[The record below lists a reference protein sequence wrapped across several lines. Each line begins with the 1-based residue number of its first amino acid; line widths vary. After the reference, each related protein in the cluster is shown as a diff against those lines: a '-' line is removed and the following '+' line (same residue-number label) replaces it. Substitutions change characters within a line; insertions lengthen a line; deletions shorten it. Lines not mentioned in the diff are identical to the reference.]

1 MAETITQP
9 DGVTEESD
17 LASLQQLSSGF
28 ESFNQVIAD
37 NIARAKSIIQ
47 EAAAARAQAAQDIAD
62 ERARFEQEL
71 ADARAKFE
79 AEAAAEQARLDGQRA
94 QLLAVAQAVINN
106 DWPEPATPPVAVAPA
121 AAVAS
126 VAPVAATPE
135 PPVASEPA
143 TVETLAEE
151 VGAEAPA
158 EPAEAI
164 AAKAV
169 EDAPAALAEP
179 VEQAAPAEAA
189 APAEPAARVGS
200 AEVVEPVQSSEP
212 TRTTVIV
219 HGIHK
224 PAIATGLQ
232 RFLLGQPG
240 IAGVEP
246 REFAEGILRLQ
257 VRATVPISEGL
268 FAGWTDGEGMTVIQ
282 RVPQTVEVILPTAS

>member
-1 MAETITQP
+1 MAETITVSE
-9 DGVTEESD
+9 DVKDESD

-62 ERARFEQEL
+62 ERARFEQEM
-71 ADARAKFE
+71 AEARATFE
-79 AEAAAEQARLDGQRA
+79 AEKAAEQARLDGQRS

-106 DWPEPATPPVAVAPA
+106 DWPEPATPPAPAAVAPPPA
-121 AAVAS
+121 P
-126 VAPVAATPE
+126 VAPVEPPPAPDAAIAGAAEANTEVEAPDVAAEPVVAATAELMEAAP
-135 PPVASEPA
+135 SEPA
-143 TVETLAEE
+143 EE
-151 VGAEAPA
+151 SVPA
-158 EPAEAI
+158 TA
-164 AAKAV
+164 
-169 EDAPAALAEP
+169 
-179 VEQAAPAEAA
+179 
-189 APAEPAARVGS
+189 AEPAAP
-200 AEVVEPVQSSEP
+200 VELTAALEPAPSSEP

-257 VRATVPISEGL
+257 VRASVPISEDL
-268 FAGWTDGEGMTVIQ
+268 FTGWSDGEGMTVIQ

>member
-1 MAETITQP
+1 MAETITQS

-62 ERARFEQEL
+62 QRAAFEQEM

-79 AEAAAEQARLDGQRA
+79 GEAAAEQARLDGQRS

-106 DWPEPATPPVAVAPA
+106 DWPEPVTPPAPAPAAVAPPPVEPVIEAIAAETKEAPVPEPAPETVEAEPTEEAPA
-121 AAVAS
+121 AAAE
-126 VAPVAATPE
+126 PE
-135 PPVASEPA
+135 PPA
-143 TVETLAEE
+143 ET
-151 VGAEAPA
+151 
-158 EPAEAI
+158 
-164 AAKAV
+164 
-169 EDAPAALAEP
+169 
-179 VEQAAPAEAA
+179 AAPAEEVAS
-189 APAEPAARVGS
+189 PEPAV
-200 AEVVEPVQSSEP
+200 SSEP

-257 VRATVPISEGL
+257 VRATVPIAEGL
-268 FAGWTDGEGMTVIQ
+268 FEGWTDGEGMTVIQ

>member
-1 MAETITQP
+1 MAETITAP
-9 DGVTEESD
+9 ENVTNESD

-62 ERARFEQEL
+62 ERAQFEQEM
-71 ADARAKFE
+71 ADARATFE
-79 AEAAAEQARLDGQRA
+79 AEKAAEQARLDGQRS

-106 DWPEPATPPVAVAPA
+106 DWPESVTPPAPTPVAPPPPPVAPA
-121 AAVAS
+121 APIEPQAAEATIAGAAEANTEVEAPNTTAETVAAATEATLAES
-126 VAPVAATPE
+126 SAPAESAAEAEPSELSAPSEPVATPE
-135 PPVASEPA
+135 PP
-143 TVETLAEE
+143 
-151 VGAEAPA
+151 
-158 EPAEAI
+158 
-164 AAKAV
+164 
-169 EDAPAALAEP
+169 
-179 VEQAAPAEAA
+179 
-189 APAEPAARVGS
+189 
-200 AEVVEPVQSSEP
+200 QSSEP

-257 VRATVPISEGL
+257 VRATVPVSEDL
-268 FAGWTDGEGMTVIQ
+268 FTGWSDGEGMTVIQ